1 MSLGSTL
8 GKPLDDLYLR
18 QVLAVGVDN
27 IFIIVETFQKLE
39 RFGGESD
46 PEFMGRV
53 LAEAAPSMF
62 VSTASQTTAFF
73 LGALS
78 DMPAVRAF
86 ALYAA
91 ASLFINFLMQVTA
104 FIALLA
110 LNDAREKSARYDV
123 VCCFKSDNQENLPLS
138 KG

>member
-1 MSLGSTL
+1 
-8 GKPLDDLYLR
+8 
-18 QVLAVGVDN
+18 VDN
-27 IFIIVETFQKLE
+27 IFIIVETFQKMEKLP
-39 RFGGESD
+39 GETD
-46 PEFMGRV
+46 PEHMGRV
-53 LAEAAPSMF
+53 LGEAAPSMF

-91 ASLFINFLMQVTA
+91 VSLLINFMMQVTA

-123 VCCFKSDNQENLPLS
+123 LCCIKTKETDTLVQSRGLLLIFIEDCFPLIFLLRLS
-138 KG
+138 LQ